1 MGGIDPEMPVDAY
14 EPEIF
19 KEVKPLVQVNMIF
32 VDPKKAKEIN
42 NIWKAKIETEEFD
55 KSILKTRKIIGLK
68 EYLESPIIES

>member
-1 MGGIDPEMPVDAY
+1 L
-14 EPEIF
+14 
-19 KEVKPLVQVNMIF
+19 VKVNMIF

-68 EYLESPIIES
+68 EYLEGPVIEIEKV